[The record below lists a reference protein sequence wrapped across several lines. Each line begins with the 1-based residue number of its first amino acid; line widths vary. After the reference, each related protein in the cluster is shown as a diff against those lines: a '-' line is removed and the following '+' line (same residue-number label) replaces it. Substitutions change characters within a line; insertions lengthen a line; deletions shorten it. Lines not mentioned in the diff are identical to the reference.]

1 MAITTGTTGIVLPTE
16 VSDEVWAKV
25 QQGSTVMRLSN
36 KIDLPYAGAEVPMIT
51 GDPTAAWVEEGKSIA
66 VSEGTYSHK
75 KVKGYKM
82 SVIVPFSNEFLKNEA
97 KLYDA
102 IIQRVPLAMAQKFDS
117 TVFGV
122 CAAPGTDFDQ
132 ITAAGE
138 ADIEA
143 DTWAGLVAADEAI
156 SAADGVINGFV
167 FSTKGKSLLLGSL
180 DKNGRPIFVQDAAA
194 AAHSTILGAATYF
207 EKGVY
212 KPATTSAKAV
222 YGYAGDWTSAC
233 YGVHEDV
240 SFDVSNQSTLTL
252 PDGTNLNLWQ
262 NDMFACKIE
271 FNVGW
276 RYKWLDQFC
285 KLTGAAVASE

>member
-36 KIDLPYAGAEVPMIT
+36 RIDLPYAGAEVPMIT
-51 GDPTAAWVEEGKSIA
+51 
-66 VSEGTYSHK
+66 
-75 KVKGYKM
+75 
-82 SVIVPFSNEFLKNEA
+82 
-97 KLYDA
+97 
-102 IIQRVPLAMAQKFDS
+102 
-117 TVFGV
+117 
-122 CAAPGTDFDQ
+122 
-132 ITAAGE
+132 
-138 ADIEA
+138 
-143 DTWAGLVAADEAI
+143 
-156 SAADGVINGFV
+156 
-167 FSTKGKSLLLGSL
+167 
-180 DKNGRPIFVQDAAA
+180 
-194 AAHSTILGAATYF
+194 
-207 EKGVY
+207 
-212 KPATTSAKAV
+212 
-222 YGYAGDWTSAC
+222 GDWTSAC

-271 FNVGW
+271 FVVGW